1 MKALHA
7 PKPTLRKDRRKG
19 GGDIYRC
26 DGRVELTPGRSVR
39 VTATGG
45 TKQEAKT
52 AWIEKAERARS
63 GVITSQIAACAY
75 FTLWLDKKRGQVANA
90 TVKRYEVVINNHLN
104 RHFNGVLLADIRRSD
119 IETLVA
125 NAQGR
130 VRSATVKHMVATISS
145 ILSSAVNDGVIAR
158 SPASRIPVAPDAQER
173 IPDMVDPRQ
182 MLELLE
188 RQQPSPCRDLL
199 KLLTVIPLRLNE
211 VRGLRLGDF
220 THDFAEVHISQS
232 ATRDIVPERK
242 TLKTRSGRRSIVLPD
257 PARAVVLEAVQRH
270 ADGRFPSTWLFDMG
284 DGNPPT
290 EGQLRGYFKRLKL
303 QADWL
308 PKGLRIHDLR
318 AGMATY
324 LASSGESIATVQLA
338 LGHSDPV
345 VTMRH
350 YTFST
355 KREVTAA
362 FDKVWG
368 ARLGDAHAVQ
378 LPPKSPPNATN
389 GVDEGT
395 VPNMGKAAFHEGRSG
410 GERGIR
416 TLDGVA
422 PKPHFQCG
430 VKIDPLVTSLVQLF
444 EARLCCKASRESQ
457 GAWH

>member
-7 PKPTLRKDRRKG
+7 PKPTLRKDRKKG
-19 GGDIYRC
+19 GGDVYRC

-39 VTATGG
+39 VTATGS

-52 AWIEKAERARS
+52 AWIKKAELAQS
-63 GVITSQIAACAY
+63 GIITSTIAAGDY
-75 FTLWLDKKRGQVANA
+75 FTLWLNKKRGQVSDS
-90 TVKRYEVVINNHLN
+90 TVKRYQIVINNHLN
-104 RHFNGVLLADIRRSD
+104 NHFKNILLADIRRSD
-119 IETLVA
+119 IEALVSA
-125 NAQGR
+125 AHGK
-130 VRSATVKHMVATISS
+130 VRSATIRHMVATISS
-145 ILSSAVNDGVIAR
+145 VLSSAVDDGVIAR
-158 SPASRIPVAPDAQER
+158 SPATRIAVARDAQPR
-173 IPDMVDPRQ
+173 MHDMVDPRE

-188 RQQPSPCRDLL
+188 RQTPSPCRDLL
-199 KLLTVIPLRLNE
+199 MLLTVIPLRLNE

-220 THDFAEVHISQS
+220 TKDFAEVHLSES
-232 ATRDIVPERK
+232 ATRDMVPARK
-242 TLKTRSGRRSIVLPD
+242 ALKTVSGRRSIVLPE

-270 ADGRFPSTWLFDMG
+270 VDGRLPSTWLFDMG

-290 EGQLRGYFKRLKL
+290 EGQLRYYFTQLKAR
-303 QADWL
+303 ADWL

-318 AGMATY
+318 AGMATH

-338 LGHSDPV
+338 LGHSDPL

-355 KREVTAA
+355 KVQVTAA

-368 ARLGDAHAVQ
+368 ARGEEAPAEQ
-378 LPPKSPPNATN
+378 LPPNPPPNATN
-389 GVDEGT
+389 GVDEET
-395 VPNMGKAAFHEGRSG
+395 VPNMRKAAFHEGRSG

-430 VKIDPLVTSLVQLF
+430 AID
-444 EARLCCKASRESQ
+444 
-457 GAWH
+457 H

>member
-7 PKPTLRKDRRKG
+7 PKPTLRKDRKKG

-39 VTATGG
+39 ITATGG

-63 GVITSQIAACAY
+63 GVITDRIAAGDY
-75 FTLWLDKKRGQVANA
+75 FNLWLNKKRGQVANA

-119 IETLVA
+119 IEALVA
-125 NAQGR
+125 SAQGEL
-130 VRSATVKHMVATISS
+130 RSATIQHMVATISS

-158 SPASRIPVAPDAQER
+158 SPASRIPVAPDAKER
-173 IPDMVDPRQ
+173 PHPMVDPRQ

-188 RQQPSPCRDLL
+188 RQQPCPRRDLL
-199 KLLTVIPLRLNE
+199 KVLTVIPLRLNE
-211 VRGLRLGDF
+211 VRGLQLGDF
-220 THDFAEVHISQS
+220 TKDFAEVHITQS
-232 ATRDIVPERK
+232 ATRDPVPERK
-242 TLKTRSGRRSIVLPD
+242 MLKTRSGRRSIVLPD
-257 PARAVVLEAVQRH
+257 PARAIVLEAVQRH
-270 ADGRFPSTWLFDMG
+270 ADGRLPSTWLFDMG

-308 PKGLRIHDLR
+308 PKSLRIHDLR

-324 LASSGESIATVQLA
+324 LAKSGESIATVQLA

-355 KREVTAA
+355 KQEVTAA

-368 ARLGDAHAVQ
+368 ARQGETLAEQ
-378 LPPKSPPNATN
+378 LPPKSPPNAEN
-389 GVDEGT
+389 GVDEET
-395 VPNMGKAAFHEGRSG
+395 IPNLGKVAFRAGKSG
-410 GERGIR
+410 GESGIR
-416 TLDGVA
+416 THDGVA

-430 VKIDPLVTSLVQLF
+430 AID
-444 EARLCCKASRESQ
+444 
-457 GAWH
+457 H

>member
-1 MKALHA
+1 MKVLHA
-7 PKPTLRKDRRKG
+7 PQPTLRKDRKKG

-39 VTATGG
+39 ITATGD

-52 AWIEKAERARS
+52 AWIQKAELARS
-63 GVITSQIAACAY
+63 GVITSTIAAGDY
-75 FTLWLDKKRGQVANA
+75 FTLWLNKKRGQVAKA
-90 TVKRYEVVINNHLN
+90 TVKRYEGVIINYLN

-119 IETLVA
+119 IESLVSST
-125 NAQGR
+125 QGT
-130 VRSATVKHMVATISS
+130 VRSATIKHMVATISS

-158 SPASRIPVAPDAQER
+158 SPASRIAVAPDAQER
-173 IPDMVDPRQ
+173 IHDMVDPRE

-188 RQQPSPCRDLL
+188 RQTPSPCRDLL

-220 THDFAEVHISQS
+220 TKDFAEVHISES
-232 ATRDIVPERK
+232 ATRDMVPERK
-242 TLKTRSGRRSIVLPD
+242 TLKTRSGRRSIVLPE

-270 ADGRFPSTWLFDMG
+270 AEGRFPSTWLFDMG

-290 EGQLRGYFKRLKL
+290 EGQLRYYFTQLK
-303 QADWL
+303 ARTDWL

-355 KREVTAA
+355 QKQVTAA

-368 ARLGDAHAVQ
+368 ARGAEALAEQ

-389 GVDEGT
+389 GVDEET
-395 VPNMGKAAFHEGRSG
+395 IPNLGKVAFRAGRSG

-430 VKIDPLVTSLVQLF
+430 AID
-444 EARLCCKASRESQ
+444 
-457 GAWH
+457 H

>member
-7 PKPTLRKDRRKG
+7 PKPTLRRDRRKG

-63 GVITSQIAACAY
+63 GVITNQIAACAY

-90 TVKRYEVVINNHLN
+90 TVKRYEIVINNHLN

-119 IETLVA
+119 IEALVA
-125 NAQGR
+125 NAQGTLR
-130 VRSATVKHMVATISS
+130 AATIQHMVATISS
-145 ILSSAVNDGVIAR
+145 ILSSAVNDGVITR
-158 SPASRIPVAPDAQER
+158 SPASRIPVAQDAQER

-220 THDFAEVHISQS
+220 TNDYAEVHISQS

-242 TLKTRSGRRSIVLPD
+242 NLKTRSGRRSIVLPD

-270 ADGRFPSTWLFDMG
+270 ADGRLPSTWLFDMG

-318 AGMATY
+318 AGMATF
-324 LASSGESIATVQLA
+324 LAKSGESIATVQLA

-362 FDKVWG
+362 FEKVWG
-368 ARLGDAHAVQ
+368 AQQGATTSEQ
-378 LPPKSPPNATN
+378 LPPKSPPSATN
-389 GVDEGT
+389 GVDEET
-395 VPNMGKAAFHEGRSG
+395 VPNLGKVAFRAGSDG
-410 GERGIR
+410 GEGGIR

-430 VKIDPLVTSLVQLF
+430 AID
-444 EARLCCKASRESQ
+444 
-457 GAWH
+457 H